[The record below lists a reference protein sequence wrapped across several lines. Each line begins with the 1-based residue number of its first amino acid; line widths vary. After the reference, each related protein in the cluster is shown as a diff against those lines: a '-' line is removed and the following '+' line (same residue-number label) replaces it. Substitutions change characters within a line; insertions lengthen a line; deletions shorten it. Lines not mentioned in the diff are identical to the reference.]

1 MKISGVLVVLVA
13 LMVAFAVPGSAALAQ
28 GAPPS
33 TAFKAVHLV
42 TLNDAQA
49 ATLLTGLTDLNAA
62 VAKAGHPE
70 IRYRLFK
77 VTGQQAG
84 TFNYLWE
91 SSWPSREV
99 YQKVHDDSAYKAAIG
114 RHPNLQ
120 ELLKEQVYNRYVEV
134 TPAKK

>member
-1 MKISGVLVVLVA
+1 MKISGVVVA
-13 LMVAFAVPGSAALAQ
+13 LVVAFAVRGSAALAQ

-33 TAFKAVHLV
+33 APFKAVHLV

-49 ATLLTGLTDLNAA
+49 TTLLTALTDLNAA
-62 VAKAGHPE
+62 VAKTGHPE

-91 SSWPSREV
+91 SSWPSREI
-99 YQKVHDDSAYKAAIG
+99 YQKVHDDSTYKAAIA
-114 RHPNLQ
+114 RYPNLQ
-120 ELLKEQVYNRYVEV
+120 DLMREQVYNRYVEV